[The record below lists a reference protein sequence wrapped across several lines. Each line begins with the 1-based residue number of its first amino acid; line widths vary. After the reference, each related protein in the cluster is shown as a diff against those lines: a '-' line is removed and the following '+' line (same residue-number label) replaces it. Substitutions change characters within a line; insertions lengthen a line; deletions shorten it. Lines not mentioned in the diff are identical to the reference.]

1 MKAMRGAL
9 WILLGVTSS
18 RFNPSLSFSITR
30 IQDSKTANGIRTAM
44 VSTKTALRA
53 KSDNKKSTVAI
64 IGGGIAGLSC
74 AQHLQHAYD
83 VTVVSTL
90 LLISLP
96 KKIVFLL

>member
-1 MKAMRGAL
+1 MKTTRGAL
-9 WILLGVTSS
+9 WILFGVTSS
-18 RFNPSLSFSITR
+18 RLNPALSFSANR
-30 IQDSKTANGIRTAM
+30 AQNSKTAM
-44 VSTKTALRA
+44 VSTTTALRA
-53 KSDNKKSTVAI
+53 KSNKSTVAI

-96 KKIVFLL
+96 KKIVSLL